1 MHRWQSAKTEVFFLE
16 SKMFTECDKRQYDRM
31 CISLPVFIE
40 TSNGFLEGEIENI
53 SVGGAFIECANSL
66 NIGEIIYIAIVKI
79 PELHR
84 HLLAKAQLIWK
95 NNAGCNNGEMSQG
108 LGVKFTKIDEVDQ
121 EVILTLV
128 SNGAEGQK
136 NVDLTLRST
145 NNLALNSK

>member
-1 MHRWQSAKTEVFFLE
+1 MHRWQSTKTEDFFLE

-31 CISLPVFIE
+31 RISLPVFIE

-66 NIGEIIYIAIVKI
+66 SIGKIIYIAIIKI
-79 PELHR
+79 PGLHR

-95 NNAGCNNGEMSQG
+95 NNAGCNNGGMSQG

-128 SNGAEGQK
+128 SNGAEEQK
-136 NVDLTLRST
+136 NVVLTLSSA